1 MTSEPMNGA
10 AANGLLLAAAHT
22 KVGLSDLDRTRD
34 AVDSLHERDPQP
46 LLSRST
52 KHS

>member
-10 AANGLLLAAAHT
+10 AANGLLLAAAYT
-22 KVGLSDLDRTRD
+22 KVGLSDLDRTRTRST
-34 AVDSLHERDPQP
+34 AFMNVIRNP

-52 KHS
+52 KPF